1 MHLLILGADPTH
13 VVLGASLQ
21 RAAPR
26 NLQVSGYLGSSA
38 HADADATNQTLT
50 RCLISMLVPTQAM
63 VGPGVAPKIYF
74 NRTRTMGAKSLRLE
88 PEGKGPACRRVFI
101 QPALTALHTHLFCTR
116 GEPISS
122 KHNIHMAIHP
132 SKFSWRRHGKSAL

>member
-38 HADADATNQTLT
+38 HADADATNQTHT

-63 VGPGVAPKIYF
+63 VGSGVAPKSTSIELK
-74 NRTRTMGAKSLRLE
+74 RW
-88 PEGKGPACRRVFI
+88 GPKA
-101 QPALTALHTHLFCTR
+101 
-116 GEPISS
+116 
-122 KHNIHMAIHP
+122 
-132 SKFSWRRHGKSAL
+132 

>member
-38 HADADATNQTLT
+38 HADADADATNQTLT

-63 VGPGVAPKIYF
+63 VGSGVAPKSTSIE
-74 NRTRTMGAKSLRLE
+74 LE
-88 PEGKGPACRRVFI
+88 RWGPKA
-101 QPALTALHTHLFCTR
+101 
-116 GEPISS
+116 
-122 KHNIHMAIHP
+122 
-132 SKFSWRRHGKSAL
+132 